1 MLRQKIYA
9 MLIIANKTSTTT
21 KCSFSNSAKN
31 LQSINPR
38 QYSKNRAQDP
48 TGKWLMLAFPA
59 SAFGLG
65 VWQWRRKAW
74 KSNLVK
80 ELERKTT
87 AEPILF
93 PTDLSE
99 LQNLEYRPLI
109 VRGTF
114 DHSKELYIEPRSL
127 IDRSKNTP
135 IDAGSMMSIQNKNIG
150 VLVITPF
157 HVTDRGITI
166 LINRGFVPK
175 DQKKPKA
182 RIAGQIEEEIEI
194 VGLLR
199 HNEKRPPLSP
209 KNNPIRNHWF
219 YKDLDQMGSLTGAEP
234 ILLDAVFESSVPG
247 GPIGGQTRV
256 SLRDEHLSYMIT
268 WFSLSA
274 ITSYMW
280 YMRFLK

>member
-1 MLRQKIYA
+1 
-9 MLIIANKTSTTT
+9 
-21 KCSFSNSAKN
+21 
-31 LQSINPR
+31 PR
-38 QYSKNRAQDP
+38 QYSKNRTQDP

-74 KSNLVK
+74 KSNLIK
-80 ELERKTT
+80 ELEQKTT

-127 IDRSKNTP
+127 IDRSKNKP
-135 IDAGSMMSIQNKNIG
+135 IDAGSVMSIQNKNMG

-157 HVTDRGITI
+157 HVTDHDITI
-166 LINRGFVPK
+166 LVNRGFVPK
-175 DQKKPKA
+175 EQKNPKA
-182 RIAGQIEEEIEI
+182 RMSGQIEKEIEI

-209 KNNPIRNHWF
+209 KNNPVRNHWF

-280 YMRFLK
+280 YMRFLKKVHY